1 MNSALKPVLPTP
13 GAQPGGQASPAKA
26 NVANANHAVGHPQ
39 GAQNSLNHGSNNL
52 VGQNLTHHA
61 PAPPPPA
68 HPVPSMAP
76 VTANMAQ
83 MAQNMSHHGNLSHV
97 TQNSVAPTN
106 MAASPSKSA
115 STSSPLSLVADKPVP
130 LALTRT
136 PEKKDSDSPGPANG
150 TVESPKSASNA
161 SVALKP
167 QNSEPNKE
175 KQDIAKTSPST
186 PKPPEKP
193 ASVPTSAPTN
203 APATPQKVE
212 PAVPVSTADGPSQPK
227 VATANEAP
235 EKSPSKPA
243 EPKPA
248 PTADVAPTQ
257 SDSKPVPESAKDSQ
271 VQQNQEKPATPAT
284 PQKLEAKPEPPVA
297 AKAESPAKPE
307 EKKPEEPKPAENP
320 AQNNSEEKVV
330 KPEVKEDKV
339 DTKEEKPE
347 KKEEAKPEASKPEE
361 PVVKQAQEAPKVE
374 EVKPEAKPEPEKK
387 LEPKTTP
394 RAKAAPKPTTMKLA
408 TVTPPIRKRRHT
420 SPKADG
426 PTPAKKAAT
435 EEPSTPDSRKKRNRT
450 QVQLYQSPTP
460 ELTMATKLSASAGRQ
475 TPTKPGDDKLI
486 VFYKNEYLAVRNA
499 EGSFYVCQ
507 TMQNVYRTSRKIKIR
522 WLSQDKSDPTGETYK
537 PDFYDVTDMEC
548 VLTTLSLS
556 RAPGGGG
563 AQLLKPAEEARAKS
577 ILERALKAEQS
588 GAKNIEVSEEHPD
601 GLDLSLYTDES
612 QLEKKGGRKRGA
624 SKGSPNKDSASEPQK
639 EAASP
644 AKKARTTPKRT
655 PPARKPPPKAQA
667 PPKHTPPKRT
677 SGSTPTVAPASK
689 TATAVTEKA
698 KGKSTP
704 KRTPAKAKPEDKKPA
719 TPAPAPSAPAPARQ
733 GRRSAAKVEA
743 KPASAAPVPSTSTG
757 KTTRTPRK
765 PPAKK

>member
-13 GAQPGGQASPAKA
+13 GSQPGGQASPAKA
-26 NVANANHAVGHPQ
+26 NVASANHAVGHPQ

-106 MAASPSKSA
+106 MAASPNKSA
-115 STSSPLSLVADKPVP
+115 STSAPLSLVADKPVP

-136 PEKKDSDSPGPANG
+136 PEKKDSESPGPANG
-150 TVESPKSASNA
+150 TAESPKSAANA
-161 SVALKP
+161 SAGLKP

-193 ASVPTSAPTN
+193 ASVPTTAPTN

-248 PTADVAPTQ
+248 PTADVAPSQ

-271 VQQNQEKPATPAT
+271 VQQNQEKPATAAT
-284 PQKLEAKPEPPVA
+284 PQKADQNQAKPEPPVA
-297 AKAESPAKPE
+297 AKTESP
-307 EKKPEEPKPAENP
+307 
-320 AQNNSEEKVV
+320 
-330 KPEVKEDKV
+330 
-339 DTKEEKPE
+339 
-347 KKEEAKPEASKPEE
+347 
-361 PVVKQAQEAPKVE
+361 
-374 EVKPEAKPEPEKK
+374 
-387 LEPKTTP
+387 
-394 RAKAAPKPTTMKLA
+394 PTTMKLA

-435 EEPSTPDSRKKRNRT
+435 EDPSTPDSRKKRQRT

-499 EGSFYVCQ
+499 EGGFYVCQ

-522 WLSQDKSDPTGETYK
+522 WLSQDKSDPSGETYK

-556 RAPGGGG
+556 RAPAGGG

-624 SKGSPNKDSASEPQK
+624 SKSSPRSKETASEPQK

-655 PPARKPPPKAQA
+655 PPSARKPPPKPA
-667 PPKHTPPKRT
+667 PPKQTPPKRT
-677 SGSTPTVAPASK
+677 PGSTPTVAPASK

-698 KGKSTP
+698 KGKTPTP
-704 KRTPAKAKPEDKKPA
+704 KRTPAKAKVEEKKPA
-719 TPAPAPSAPAPARQ
+719 TPATPATPVRA

-743 KPASAAPVPSTSTG
+743 KPTPPAPVPSTSTG

-765 PPAKK
+765 PPSKK